1 MAFNVL
7 VVDDSAV
14 MRAMVVRTLKMSGVP
29 IASIH
34 EAGHGEEGLRKL
46 QEEWID
52 LLLLDVNMPVMNGEE
67 MLRRIREDERTRD
80 LAVIIVS
87 TEGSET
93 RLAALQAL
101 GAAIVRKPFPPETLR
116 ETILRVTGV
125 TDVEYYGSVA
135 ASGDSL
141 DF

>member
-1 MAFNVL
+1 MAFNIL

-14 MRAMVVRTLKMSGVP
+14 MRTMIVRTLKLSGVP
-29 IASIH
+29 IGSIH
-34 EAGHGEEGLRKL
+34 EAAHGEDGLRAL

-67 MLRRIREDERTRD
+67 MLTRIRADERTRD

-93 RLAALQAL
+93 RLANLQAM

-135 ASGDSL
+135 ASSDQL

>member
-29 IASIH
+29 IASVH

-116 ETILRVTGV
+116 ETVLRVTGV
-125 TDVEYYGSVA
+125 TDVEYYGSLA